1 MTQPPSPGSGPAEE
15 PARET
20 GLPGGN
26 AGVSGEASCSRPRG
40 DSAGAPGRDD
50 PKPAGGPGPGGGA
63 HVPGGSAGAPGR
75 ARDPRLAGFAEGGP
89 GDTCPPSAVLARV
102 VDDLSGPD
110 RRCGGATDE
119 ELTGLLGRW
128 GALESWAAAGK
139 LAAVRELIRRRARP
153 GLGGYPP
160 PRHGDLP
167 DQWHEGLAHEVSAA
181 LGLSIRGAD
190 NLTCF
195 AWDLQARLPGVGAAL
210 ANGTISEWK
219 AKLISD
225 ALAVLDDQQAAEAE
239 KLILDQVTGLA
250 PGMVGKLAAQAVC
263 TIDPDGAAKRR
274 EHAER
279 EEARVRFWRDNGGA
293 CALAAYGLPTDAA
306 LAANDAIETRARR
319 YKQLKVRPGARLDQ
333 LRVLAFLDI
342 LNSITVEARLAQTR
356 ADAAA
361 QGPAGPGQSDTPV
374 GGNPAGTTGHGG
386 DHGGNGDDDPA
397 GAAGPGVPDD
407 GWDACDWDAYFGDRE
422 PDDDRPDNYIS
433 DHGEPD
439 GGAPAGHVSGNGE
452 PDASGPGGAGNGGSD
467 RPGGDRGAS
476 GSDDPAG
483 APGPGVPDDDWFTGY
498 PGDSGDG
505 AGGTSNNNGPGSPGG
520 NPGGTSGNGS
530 GTADG
535 SPGTPAGPALA
546 ARANL
551 TLPLATLL
559 GLAERPGAGHALGPL
574 DPALVRDLATSAAAS
589 PDSDWCLTI
598 TDGEGVAVAHG
609 CARPARTKKTP
620 TPAASRDGPPGGTPW
635 ALTRRQEPGPT
646 GGYGSW
652 TLTMPGGRE
661 LLLKL
666 ITVPV
671 TECDHRHQSRG
682 YQPSDTLRHLVQ
694 VRDGTCTF
702 PTCSAHARDS
712 DFEHAVP
719 YDQGGKTCACNGG
732 ARSRRCH
739 RVKQSAGW
747 SVTQPRPGWHQWTT
761 PSGRTYTQGPMRYP
775 A

>member
-1 MTQPPSPGSGPAEE
+1 MPQPPSPERGPAEE
-15 PARET
+15 PARGT
-20 GLPGGN
+20 GLPGGS
-26 AGVSGEASCSRPRG
+26 GDVSG
-40 DSAGAPGRDD
+40 GRRQT
-50 PKPAGGPGPGGGA
+50 PGG
-63 HVPGGSAGAPGR
+63 

-89 GDTCPPSAVLARV
+89 GDTCPPSAALARV
-102 VDDLSGPD
+102 VEDLSGPE

-119 ELTGLLGRW
+119 ELVGLLGRW
-128 GALESWAAAGK
+128 GTLESWAAAGK
-139 LAAVRELIRRRARP
+139 LAVVRELIRRRARP
-153 GLGGYPP
+153 GLGSYPP
-160 PRHGDLP
+160 PMHGDLP
-167 DQWHEGLAHEVSAA
+167 DQWHEGLEHEVSAA

-225 ALAVLDDQQAAEAE
+225 ALAVLDDAQAAEAE
-239 KLILDQVTGLA
+239 KLILDQITGQP
-250 PGMVGKLAAQAVC
+250 PGIIGKLAAQAVC
-263 TIDPDGAAKRR
+263 TVDPDGAAKRR

-293 CALAAYGLPTDAA
+293 CALAAYGLPTDQA

-319 YKQLKVRPGARLDQ
+319 YKQLKVRPDARLDQ
-333 LRVLAFLDI
+333 LRVLAFVDI
-342 LNSITVEARLAQTR
+342 LNGIALEARLAQAR

-361 QGPAGPGQSDTPV
+361 QHDGCAGQETPAGSGQSDAPSSGTPADASDSEM
-374 GGNPAGTTGHGG
+374 P
-386 DHGGNGDDDPA
+386 DDD
-397 GAAGPGVPDD
+397 
-407 GWDACDWDAYFGDRE
+407 WDACDWEAYFGNCGE
-422 PDDDRPDNYIS
+422 PDDVPGDDIGRNDES
-433 DHGEPD
+433 DARGPD
-439 GGAPAGHVSGNGE
+439 GT
-452 PDASGPGGAGNGGSD
+452 GNGGSGEPAGN
-467 RPGGDRGAS
+467 PGGS
-476 GSDDPAG
+476 GGENPADD
-483 APGPGVPDDDWFTGY
+483 PGPGVPDDDWFA
-498 PGDSGDG
+498 GDIGDRDEP
-505 AGGTSNNNGPGSPGG
+505 ARPQ
-520 NPGGTSGNGS
+520 GS
-530 GTADG
+530 GTDAADG
-535 SPGTPAGPALA
+535 DPGGGTAGRSAADPVLPALA

-551 TLPLATLL
+551 TLPLTTLL

-574 DPALVRDLATSAAAS
+574 DPALVRDLAASAAKS
-589 PDSDWCLTI
+589 PDSDWCVTI

-609 CARPARTKKTP
+609 CARPARTKKAT

-635 ALTRRQEPGPT
+635 ALSPRDEPGPP

-652 TLTMPGGRE
+652 TLTMPGGRQ

-666 ITVPV
+666 LAVPV
-671 TECDHRHQSRG
+671 ADCDHRHESPG
-682 YQPSDTLRHLVQ
+682 YQPNDTLRHLVQ

-702 PTCSAHARDS
+702 PTCSTHARDS

-739 RVKQSAGW
+739 RVKQSDGW
-747 SVTQPRPGWHQWTT
+747 SVTQPEPGLHQWTT